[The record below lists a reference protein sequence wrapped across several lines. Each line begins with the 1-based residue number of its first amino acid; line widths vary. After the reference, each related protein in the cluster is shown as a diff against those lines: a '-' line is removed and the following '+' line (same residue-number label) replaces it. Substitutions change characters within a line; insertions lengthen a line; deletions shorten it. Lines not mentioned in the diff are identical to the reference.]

1 MKLINYINN
10 YLSNYPMKKKYFL
23 FIFVLFAFGFSQT
36 FAGVVVLNGLTHT
49 HNGVSGSTI
58 TGSIKLINE
67 GEKESRILI
76 YQQDIIL
83 SCKEAVDYQDIGS
96 HNHSL
101 GKWLQTSVNE
111 KVMLPNEEYEITY
124 TIKVP
129 SGTVESGTYWSIIMI
144 EMTDQLQVEKRQGI
158 NINSK
163 VRYGVQILTDIG
175 ASESPAIIF
184 EKVDFKQIN
193 DSTKIMQIK
202 LKNDGV
208 FLSKTKLSIE
218 IFNDQ
223 GVKVK
228 VIIGPQKKVYPS
240 YCNDFEIE
248 LKDIPKGKYS
258 GVLVADNGTDLF
270 GENINIEI
278 I

>member
-1 MKLINYINN
+1 
-10 YLSNYPMKKKYFL
+10 MKKKYHF
-23 FIFVLFAFGFSQT
+23 FIFVLLVFGYSQT
-36 FAGVVVLNGLTHT
+36 FAGVAILNGLTHIHT
-49 HNGVSGSTI
+49 GVSGTTI
-58 TGSIKLINE
+58 TGSIKLKNE

-83 SCKEAVDYQDIGS
+83 SCKEAVDYQAIGS
-96 HNHSL
+96 HDHSL

-111 KVMLPNEEYEITY
+111 KVMLPNEEYEVTY

-129 SGTVESGTYWSIIMI
+129 TGTVESGTYWSIIMV
-144 EMTDQLQVEKRQGI
+144 EMTDQLQIEKRQGI
-158 NINSK
+158 QIDSK
-163 VRYGVQILTDIG
+163 VRYGIQILTDIG
-175 ASESPAIIF
+175 ASESPKIVF
-184 EKVDFKQIN
+184 EKVDFKQTN
-193 DSTKIMQIK
+193 DSTKIIQIK
-202 LKNDGV
+202 LKNEGL
-208 FLSKTKLSIE
+208 FLSKTKLNIE

-258 GVLVADNGTDLF
+258 GILVADNGTDLF